1 MLPTGPSSHH
11 QEHGMGRGDLHRQPP
26 QNPLITENSDPNNI
40 LETRGF
46 ARTSY
51 LAPESV
57 PYDIRKAILSDG
69 ARAPRT
75 FDAQGRSVPDSYFR
89 DRCMKNRGTSQTPLT
104 HPSKER
110 L

>member
-1 MLPTGPSSHH
+1 
-11 QEHGMGRGDLHRQPP
+11 MGRGDLHRQPP

-89 DRCMKNRGTSQTPLT
+89 DRCMKNQGTSQTPLT

>member
-1 MLPTGPSSHH
+1 
-11 QEHGMGRGDLHRQPP
+11 MGRGDLHRQPP

-46 ARTSY
+46 AGTSY

-57 PYDIRKAILSDG
+57 PYDIRKVILSDG

-75 FDAQGRSVPDSYFR
+75 FDAQGRSVRDSHLR
-89 DRCMKNRGTSQTPLT
+89 DRCMKNQGTSQTPLT